1 MDCLVHGFAKSLTGL
16 SDFHFQLFRPN
27 NLLPSP
33 ITASISVS
41 PTAGCLNV
49 IVLNGDYIC
58 RSEITVLTYMQIYG
72 LSVHIILVAA
82 LGN

>member
-49 IVLNGDYIC
+49 IVLNGDYIR
-58 RSEITVLTYMQIYG
+58 RSEITVLTYM
-72 LSVHIILVAA
+72 
-82 LGN
+82 